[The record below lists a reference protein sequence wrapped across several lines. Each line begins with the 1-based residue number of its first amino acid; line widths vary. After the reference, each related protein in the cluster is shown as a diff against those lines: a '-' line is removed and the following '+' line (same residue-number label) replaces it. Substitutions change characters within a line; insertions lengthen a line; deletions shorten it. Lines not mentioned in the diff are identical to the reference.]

1 MNLRKLQK
9 LYRPSINRILTSKAR
24 GRFSSVAKS
33 LIVALLSFTLVVTW
47 GNVAWGQIPFLN
59 LEESSSDPPMVD
71 FFNRPYKCGNL
82 VCSNVWFNGRRIF
95 TIASEPITQ
104 LKENTSFSAEVR
116 AKRIQN
122 TLKEIFK
129 ATVASSN
136 FSLSNEIEIKGM
148 TDIILLNKIP
158 GKNQNST
165 PSQNTLNPNLPPIL
179 VGTLNNETV
188 IYVPEKSGTPN
199 RKILTI
205 TTADV
210 LHNGLPKEDLAN
222 QWRDLIGSQLNK
234 ALQEWELQ
242 VQNPLRNP
250 RRILGLFLIMLLL
263 SLIVGYV
270 QKKLRVRYKTL
281 RKDLRELESSIA
293 IDPESASEQKLTGK
307 KDNNDSNKSRNLA
320 IISLLLREINSL
332 AAILFLR
339 ELITGSR
346 ETPEAKVL
354 APKKGSDLTGG
365 LEYFWSNLPKFSLK
379 KQSLLKQQINL
390 LLLGLQGLLWLQTFI
405 WLCGTALMLSIYPN
419 TRAVGFLL
427 IIKTGPVIGVWLLVT
442 LLEKISHFAI
452 DFNLNKWAENAQL
465 TEELS
470 PRYALRVSTYSS
482 ALKNLSSVIWI
493 SIGAIS
499 TAEILGIATTV
510 LASAGIMAAAI
521 AYFSQ
526 NLVKDAINGLLILLT
541 DRYAVGDVIL
551 VDDVGGLV
559 EKMNLYMTNLRSADG
574 ELITIPNGSITV
586 VRNLTKHWSRV
597 NFSIEVAY
605 DADIKRALQVLR
617 EVADEF
623 YAAPEW
629 REYLLEPIEV
639 LGVDEIS
646 HAGMLVRVWLK
657 TQPIKQW
664 LVARGFRLRVKEAFD
679 REGIA
684 IGIPQRSLSVQNY
697 VGFPNSNGK
706 GTEQMANK

>member
-9 LYRPSINRILTSKAR
+9 LYRRSINRIIPSKAR
-24 GRFSSVAKS
+24 GRLPSVAKS
-33 LIVALLSFTLVVTW
+33 LIVALLSFTLVITW
-47 GNVAWGQIPFLN
+47 GNAAWGQIPFLN
-59 LEESSSDPPMVD
+59 LEESSGDRPIVD

-82 VCSNVWFNGRRIF
+82 VCSDVWFNGRPIL

-104 LKENTSFSAEVR
+104 VDENPNFSAEVR

-122 TLKEIFK
+122 TLKEVLK
-129 ATVASSN
+129 AAIGVSDL
-136 FSLSNEIEIKGM
+136 SLSNEIETEGI

-158 GKNQNST
+158 GKNPNST
-165 PSQNTLNPNLPPIL
+165 PSQNALNPNLPQIL

-188 IYVPEKSGTPN
+188 IYVPAKSGSPN

-210 LHNGLPKEDLAN
+210 LHNGLPIEDLAD
-222 QWRDLIGSQLNK
+222 QWRKLISSQLNK
-234 ALQEWELQ
+234 ALQERELQ
-242 VQNPLRNP
+242 VENPLRNP
-250 RRILGLFLIMLLL
+250 RIILGLFLMMVLL

-270 QKKLRVRYKTL
+270 QKKLRIRYKNL
-281 RKDLRELESSIA
+281 RKDLRDLESSIT
-293 IDPESASEQKLTGK
+293 IDPESASEKKLAV
-307 KDNNDSNKSRNLA
+307 NKENQSRNLP

-339 ELITGSR
+339 ELAMGSR

-354 APKKGSDLTGG
+354 APKKGSAETGG
-365 LEYFWSNLPKFSLK
+365 LEYFWSSLPKLSLK
-379 KQSLLKQQINL
+379 KQSLLQQQINI

-405 WLCGTALMLSIYPN
+405 WLCGTAFILWIYPN
-419 TRAVGFLL
+419 TRDVGFLL
-427 IIKTGPVIGVWLLVT
+427 IIKTLPVIGVWLLVT
-442 LLEKISHFAI
+442 LLHKISLFAI

-482 ALKNLSSVIWI
+482 ALKNLSRVISI

-510 LASAGIMAAAI
+510 LASAGIVAAAI

-526 NLVKDAINGLLILLT
+526 NLVRDAINGLLILLT

-551 VDDVGGLV
+551 VDDVGGFV

-586 VRNLTKHWSRV
+586 VRNLTKNWSRV
-597 NFSIEVAY
+597 NFTIEVAY

-617 EVADEF
+617 EVADQF
-623 YAAPEW
+623 YSEPEW

-646 HAGMLVRVWLK
+646 HAGMLVRIWLK

-684 IGIPQRSLSVQNY
+684 IGIPQRSLSVTNY
-697 VGFPNSNGK
+697 AGFTSTNGK
-706 GTEQMANK
+706 GKEQMANR

>member
-1 MNLRKLQK
+1 
-9 LYRPSINRILTSKAR
+9 
-24 GRFSSVAKS
+24 
-33 LIVALLSFTLVVTW
+33 
-47 GNVAWGQIPFLN
+47 
-59 LEESSSDPPMVD
+59 MV
-71 FFNRPYKCGNL
+71 NL
-82 VCSNVWFNGRRIF
+82 VCSDVWFNGRPIL

-104 LKENTSFSAEVR
+104 VGENFNFSAEVR

-122 TLKEIFK
+122 TLKEVLK
-129 ATVASSN
+129 AGITASDL
-136 FSLSNEIEIKGM
+136 SLSNEIETEAM

-165 PSQNTLNPNLPPIL
+165 PGQNALNPNLPQIL
-179 VGTLNNETV
+179 VGTLNDETV
-188 IYVPEKSGTPN
+188 IYVPEKSGNPN

-210 LHNGLPKEDLAN
+210 IHSGVPKEELAK
-222 QWRDLIGSQLNK
+222 QWRDLIRSQLNK
-234 ALQEWELQ
+234 ALQERKLQ
-242 VQNPLRNP
+242 VENPLRNP
-250 RRILGLFLIMLLL
+250 KKILGLFLIMVLL

-270 QKKLRVRYKTL
+270 QKKLRVRYQTL
-281 RKDLRELESSIA
+281 RKDLRDLESSIA
-293 IDPESASEQKLTGK
+293 IDPESASEEKLAV
-307 KDNNDSNKSRNLA
+307 NKENQSRNLP

-339 ELITGSR
+339 ELAMGTL
-346 ETPEAKVL
+346 ETP
-354 APKKGSDLTGG
+354 KKDSAETGG
-365 LEYFWSNLPKFSLK
+365 LEYFWSSLPKFSLK
-379 KQSLLKQQINL
+379 KQSLLKQQINI

-405 WLCGTALMLSIYPN
+405 WLCGTAFILWIYPN
-419 TRAVGFLL
+419 TRDVGFLL
-427 IIKTGPVIGVWLLVT
+427 IIKTVPVIGVWLLVT
-442 LLEKISHFAI
+442 LLHKISLFAI

-482 ALKNLSSVIWI
+482 ALKNLSRVISI
-493 SIGAIS
+493 AIGAIS

-526 NLVKDAINGLLILLT
+526 NLVRDAINGLLILLT

-551 VDDVGGLV
+551 VDDVGGFV

-586 VRNLTKHWSRV
+586 VRNLTKNWSRV
-597 NFSIEVAY
+597 IFTIEVAY
-605 DADIKRALQVLR
+605 DADIRRALQVLR
-617 EVADEF
+617 QVADQF
-623 YAAPEW
+623 YSEPEW
-629 REYLLEPIEV
+629 REYLIEPIEV

-646 HAGMLVRVWLK
+646 HAGMLVRIWLK

-684 IGIPQRSLSVQNY
+684 IGIPQRSLSVTNY
-697 VGFPNSNGK
+697 ADFPSTNGK
-706 GTEQMANK
+706 GKEQIANR